1 MSRDEPNNP
10 SPQDHTIPRRAVLRG
25 GAAGLA
31 LASLPGCSDKTD
43 TASAAEL
50 KEAGI
55 DHVVVL
61 MMENRSFD
69 HYLGALSLEEGRSDV
84 DGLTGEEV
92 NHDAEGVPYSPE
104 HLTADCQVDP
114 PHGWS
119 SSHAQFNDGANDG
132 FVSTHDSSEVVASG
146 ETGWSMGYYTRD
158 DLPAHYTLA
167 DHFCVPDRFFCSV
180 MSSTWPNRLYGHTAS
195 SKGVIGNDLPLEGYD
210 QRSIYQALREVGEDW
225 RYFYT
230 DVPFFGLLK
239 DHWDEDRVGLIEDF
253 FAAAEDGELPAF
265 TWVDPGFSY
274 NDDHPPHHIKLGQ
287 LFIALVYEALVS
299 SPQWERTL
307 LVITYDEHGGFYDHV
322 PPPTVEDD
330 YADLGFDQL
339 GFRIPALLVGPWVK
353 QTTDSTVYDHA
364 SVLKYVCDR
373 FGIAPWNTR
382 IATANSIASCLD
394 TERMDAYEP
403 ISPPTIPAFDAPAF
417 ETLPSECMYGD
428 VHGQTELADW
438 VRRNM
443 PHTDRRDQLDDLHR
457 ALLTRAR
464 ERGLL
469 KPQGLS

>member
-1 MSRDEPNNP
+1 MSRDEQNNP
-10 SPQDHTIPRRAVLRG
+10 RLLDKTIPRRAVLSG

-31 LASLPGCSDKTD
+31 LASLPGCGDKDGD
-43 TASAAEL
+43 TGTAL

-69 HYLGALSLEEGRSDV
+69 HYLGALSLEEGRDDV
-84 DGLTGEEV
+84 DGLTGTEV
-92 NHDAEGVPYSPE
+92 NLDGEGNPYSPE
-104 HLTADCQVDP
+104 HLTEDCQVDP

-119 SSHAQFNDGANDG
+119 SSHTQFNDGANDG
-132 FVSTHDSSEVVASG
+132 FVSTHDGSDVVESG

-158 DLPAHYTLA
+158 DLPVHYTLA

-180 MSSTWPNRLYGHTAS
+180 MSSTWPNRLYAHTAS
-195 SKGVIGNDLPLEGYD
+195 SKGVTSNDLPLEGYD
-210 QRSIYQALREVGEDW
+210 QRSIYQALREVGEEW

-230 DVPFFGLLK
+230 DIPFFGLLK
-239 DHWDEDRVGLIEDF
+239 DHWDEERVGLIEDF
-253 FAAAEDGELPAF
+253 FKTAEDGELPAF

-307 LVITYDEHGGFYDHV
+307 LVISYDEHGGFYDHV
-322 PPPTVEDD
+322 PPPKVQDD

-373 FGIAPWNTR
+373 FGIEPWNTR
-382 IATANSIASCLD
+382 IATANSIESCLD
-394 TERMDAYEP
+394 TERMEAYEP
-403 ISPPTIPAFDAPAF
+403 ISPPTIPAFDAPTV
-417 ETLPSECMYGD
+417 ETLPSECNYGD

-438 VRRNM
+438 VARNM
-443 PHTDRRDQLDDLHR
+443 PHTDRRDRLDDLHR
-457 ALLTRAR
+457 SLMSRAR
-464 ERGLL
+464 QRGLL
-469 KPQGLS
+469 KSRDLS